1 VTGRIVQRR
10 RIALLVAAIAATTL
24 VVVTQ
29 GVAQPERGA
38 SGLFKSSRQSRDEP
52 IRITAASFEVRDK
65 SKLATFSG
73 NVHVIQGALNL
84 QSNTLVVFYEEAA
97 GVKKVADS
105 DRSQQQIRRVEV
117 RGSVVVTQKDQRATA
132 DQADFDMRDNLLTLN
147 GSVVVVSCENVMR
160 GERLIVDLTT
170 GISRMEGR
178 VAGVL
183 DPKSRGGAC

>member
-1 VTGRIVQRR
+1 MTGTVQPRRIVPL
-10 RIALLVAAIAATTL
+10 IAAVAATTL
-24 VVVTQ
+24 VVSTQ
-29 GVAQPERGA
+29 VVAQPERGA

-52 IRITAASFEVRDK
+52 IRIAAASFEVRDK

-84 QSNTLVVFYEEAA
+84 QSNTLVVFYEEA

-105 DRSQQQIRRVEV
+105 DRSQQQIRRVEA

-132 DQADFDMRDNLLTLN
+132 DQAVFDMRDNLLTLN